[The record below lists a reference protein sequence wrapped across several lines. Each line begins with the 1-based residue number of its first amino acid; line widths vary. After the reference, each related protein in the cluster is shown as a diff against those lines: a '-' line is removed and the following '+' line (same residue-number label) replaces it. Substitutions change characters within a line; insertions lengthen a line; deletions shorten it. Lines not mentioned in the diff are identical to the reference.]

1 MNEEKQIRYSKYLII
16 SFALIAVLIIFFKL
30 FCRGTSGNNND
41 VQGTV
46 QRIADDNRQT
56 GISIDRAVEHVGTA
70 ADELERAE
78 EANRRAAF
86 ILSEDKERANECAG
100 IIVELK
106 KTIAEQNK
114 SLETL
119 SEQIKKEQ
127 SKSELKQKQKAL
139 WGFIGG
145 ALVGTIAASR

>member
-1 MNEEKQIRYSKYLII
+1 MLG
-16 SFALIAVLIIFFKL
+16 
-30 FCRGTSGNNND
+30 RGTSGNNND

-86 ILSEDKERANECAG
+86 ILSEDKERANACAG
-100 IIVELK
+100 IIVELQK
-106 KTIAEQNK
+106 NNSRAKQILTDVERTNKERTI
-114 SLETL
+114 
-119 SEQIKKEQ
+119 
-127 SKSELKQKQKAL
+127 QK
-139 WGFIGG
+139 
-145 ALVGTIAASR
+145 

>member
-30 FCRGTSGNNND
+30 FCGGTSGNNND

-46 QRIADDNRQT
+46 QRIADDNKQT
-56 GISIDRAVEHVGTA
+56 GKSVNRAIEHVGTA

-86 ILSEDKERANECAG
+86 ILSEDKERANACAG
-100 IIVELK
+100 IIVELQK
-106 KTIAEQNK
+106 NNSRAKQILADVEHSNKTRK
-114 SLETL
+114 V
-119 SEQIKKEQ
+119 
-127 SKSELKQKQKAL
+127 QK
-139 WGFIGG
+139 
-145 ALVGTIAASR
+145 

>member
-1 MNEEKQIRYSKYLII
+1 MKIVYEKIYNHRYCII
-16 SFALIAVLIIFFKL
+16 VVVIIACITACYMFG
-30 FCRGTSGNNND
+30 RGTSGNNND

-86 ILSEDKERANECAG
+86 VLSEDKERANECAG
-100 IIVELK
+100 IIVELQK
-106 KTIAEQNK
+106 NNSRAKQILRDIERANKERTI
-114 SLETL
+114 
-119 SEQIKKEQ
+119 
-127 SKSELKQKQKAL
+127 QK
-139 WGFIGG
+139 
-145 ALVGTIAASR
+145 

>member
-106 KTIAEQNK
+106 KNNSRAKQILRDIELSNK
-114 SLETL
+114 TGA
-119 SEQIKKEQ
+119 KE
-127 SKSELKQKQKAL
+127 K
-139 WGFIGG
+139 
-145 ALVGTIAASR
+145 

>member
-1 MNEEKQIRYSKYLII
+1 VKIVYEKIYNHRYCII
-16 SFALIAVLIIFFKL
+16 VVVIIACITACYMLG
-30 FCRGTSGNNND
+30 RGTSGNNND

-86 ILSEDKERANECAG
+86 ILSEDKERANACAG
-100 IIVELK
+100 IIVELQK
-106 KTIAEQNK
+106 NNSRAKQILRDIERTNKERTI
-114 SLETL
+114 
-119 SEQIKKEQ
+119 
-127 SKSELKQKQKAL
+127 QK
-139 WGFIGG
+139 
-145 ALVGTIAASR
+145 

>member
-1 MNEEKQIRYSKYLII
+1 MKIVYEKIYNHRYCII
-16 SFALIAVLIIFFKL
+16 VVVIIACITACYMLG
-30 FCRGTSGNNND
+30 RGTSGNNND

-100 IIVELK
+100 IIVELQK
-106 KTIAEQNK
+106 NNSRAKQILRDIERANKERTI
-114 SLETL
+114 
-119 SEQIKKEQ
+119 
-127 SKSELKQKQKAL
+127 QK
-139 WGFIGG
+139 
-145 ALVGTIAASR
+145 